1 MNLGYF
7 TYSMPVNEPVFS
19 YAPGSPERK
28 KLKEVLAELKKEEID
43 VPMYIGAD
51 EVRTGNKVA
60 LHPPH
65 EIAHTLGYFHTG
77 NETHVKQAIDA
88 GMNAREAWVNMPW
101 EERAHIFLKTADLMA

>member
-1 MNLGYF
+1 MSLGYF
-7 TYSMPVNEPVFS
+7 AYPMPVNEPVYS

-28 KLKEVLAELKKEEID
+28 KLKETLAELKSSEID

-65 EIAHTLGYFHTG
+65 EITHTLGYFHTG
-77 NETHVKQAIDA
+77 DENTCKA
-88 GMNAREAWVNMPW
+88 GN
-101 EERAHIFLKTADLMA
+101 